1 MAKIDY
7 EHVWTDKKRTLFGL
21 PLSFTRYI
29 LTEKKLITRKGLLS
43 ITEDEIE
50 LYRVIDKSLKLPLGQ
65 RMFGCGTVVINCR
78 DTDTPVK
85 EVVSVKNP
93 REFMQVL
100 EKYVDKDVILGIR
113 PEHIHDEPKLI
124 EEFKAGIVDAKVE
137 ITELMG
143 AETYLYLDSEGHN
156 MIARVAPETTA
167 KSGDEIQVAFEPNK
181 IHLFDKDTEQAIC
194 H

>member
-21 PLSFTRYI
+21 PISFTRYI
-29 LTEKKLITRKGLLS
+29 LTEKKLITRKGLLNIS
-43 ITEDEIE
+43 EDEIE
-50 LYRVIDKSLKLPLGQ
+50 LYRVIDKSLKLSLGQ

-100 EKYVDKDVILGIR
+100 EKYVDIQRDKYRTRGRDMIGPDFI
-113 PEHIHDEPKLI
+113 DEC
-124 EEFKAGIVDAKVE
+124 DC
-137 ITELMG
+137 
-143 AETYLYLDSEGHN
+143 D
-156 MIARVAPETTA
+156 
-167 KSGDEIQVAFEPNK
+167 DE
-181 IHLFDKDTEQAIC
+181 
-194 H
+194 